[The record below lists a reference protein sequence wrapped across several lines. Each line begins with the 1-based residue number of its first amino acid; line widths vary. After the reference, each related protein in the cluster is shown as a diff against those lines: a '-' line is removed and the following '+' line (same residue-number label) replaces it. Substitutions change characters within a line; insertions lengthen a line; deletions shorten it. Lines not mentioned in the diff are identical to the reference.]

1 MSRKEQLALAQ
12 LKKEQVLHEQELKR
26 KMSEVQFEKEIIE
39 AQMEEEKAAVNLKVY
54 EEIESQGARSNKN
67 DWQSWYLKIPIWVKS
82 IE

>member
-1 MSRKEQLALAQ
+1 
-12 LKKEQVLHEQELKR
+12 
-26 KMSEVQFEKEIIE
+26 MSEVQFEKEIIE